1 MQTNHREGEEGGN
14 LEKWQTEVSEQIG
27 KRAGWSRRLRSSR
40 PPPGRSLAS
49 ELARVL
55 ELSLGS
61 ALSRR
66 LHKLRPSRGLGC
78 GEGEVGQTVHVYL
91 VGSLLRL
98 PGHVHTLLGGD
109 ELDELVAVLTHND
122 RPGERKGL

>member
-1 MQTNHREGEEGGN
+1 MQTNHREGEEGEN

-78 GEGEVGQTVHVYL
+78 GEREVGQTVHVYL

-98 PGHVHTLLGGD
+98 AGHVHPLLGGD

-122 RPGERKGL
+122 RPAGGRG